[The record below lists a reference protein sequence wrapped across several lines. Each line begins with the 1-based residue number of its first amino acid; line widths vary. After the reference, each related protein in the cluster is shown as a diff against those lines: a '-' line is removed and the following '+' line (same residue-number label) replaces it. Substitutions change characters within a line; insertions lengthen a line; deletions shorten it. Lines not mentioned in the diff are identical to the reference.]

1 MPKLNSDQINELL
14 IAHCNRV
21 IENMNHDD
29 LLSYAL
35 DKMMESFDKDPGVG
49 NTDQDL
55 LVKDIIKAEGGDKDD
70 AAEFIC
76 GCGIEGDVA
85 DRLVEDSDQ

>member
-1 MPKLNSDQINELL
+1 MLNEDQLNDLL

-21 IENMNHDD
+21 IENMGHDD

-49 NTDQDL
+49 NTDQSM
-55 LVKDIIKAEGGDKDD
+55 LVEDIIRAEGGDKDS

-76 GCGIEGDVA
+76 GVGVEGDVA
-85 DRLVEDSDQ
+85 DRLVEDV

>member
-1 MPKLNSDQINELL
+1 MPQLNPDQVNELL

-29 LLSYAL
+29 LLAYAL

-49 NTDQDL
+49 NTDQSML
-55 LVKDIIKAEGGDKDD
+55 ISAIINAEGGDKDD

-76 GCGIEGDVA
+76 GVGVEGDVA
-85 DRLVEDSDQ
+85 DKLVEGV